1 MSWQS
6 QHRGHCI
13 GYSLRWPAASDQ
25 SSLTPTATHYV
36 ESHDLP
42 WPIRGQYS
50 YQSEASIPANQRL
63 KDVTKRADGGKL
75 LCIKKRVLMELL
87 FLSKYNFDHCIF
99 CDLNKC
105 SRVYWDLTQIE
116 ARQQISPFH
125 RSGLRGPSFSL
136 AVGLK
141 CKCKADWD
149 KASCLLREVQLS
161 AWVMIKW
168 WHWCCPV
175 ATKQHA
181 ERGPASCRLRSGQ
194 SPACWEGSSS
204 QPGVISDNVRTLSQ
218 TGCQYKACILLMIF
232 QLRTGKYIW

>member
-1 MSWQS
+1 M
-6 QHRGHCI
+6 
-13 GYSLRWPAASDQ
+13 
-25 SSLTPTATHYV
+25 
-36 ESHDLP
+36 
-42 WPIRGQYS
+42 
-50 YQSEASIPANQRL
+50 
-63 KDVTKRADGGKL
+63 
-75 LCIKKRVLMELL
+75 
-87 FLSKYNFDHCIF
+87 
-99 CDLNKC
+99 
-105 SRVYWDLTQIE
+105 
-116 ARQQISPFH
+116 QISPFH

-194 SPACWEGSSS
+194 PPACWEGSSS

-232 QLRTGKYIW
+232 QLRTCKYECYYEENNVSVRTFMAADTEKKRVLKMILLMMNMMVEKNQKKRAPSPIEERDRWSWRPIRSSWKLVNGQWNRSWTGI